1 MSPSIP
7 STIASCSATAR
18 PQWRSAEAR
27 IVKVESAEGVPLHRG
42 MITGTVMVASILQ
55 ALDNTIAN
63 VALPRMQGSLSATQ
77 DQMTWVLTSYIVAAA
92 IMTPLTGWLADRFG
106 RKPVFLVSIIGFT
119 LASALCGLA
128 ESLDQ
133 IVLFRVLQGAFG
145 AALIP
150 MSQAVLFDVY
160 PPAQHGRA
168 MAIWGIG
175 VVLGPTL
182 GPMLGGWLTDNYS
195 WRWVFYINVPFGI
208 LAVLG
213 VLAYFPDTTHERK
226 RFDFLGFAA
235 LSVAVGTLQVL
246 LDRGPTLDWFNATEI
261 KLEAVICALA
271 LYLFVTH
278 TLTAQRPF
286 IRLALYKDRN
296 FLTGNILIFLVGI
309 VLFATLALL
318 PPLMQGLM
326 GYSVLQAGMA
336 TAPRGAGT
344 LIAMLFI
351 GQLVG
356 RVDTRIIIGSGFVLT
371 AISLWMMSH
380 FSMQMPMGP
389 LIWSGALQGLGTGIV
404 YVPMAA
410 LTFATLS
417 PAFRNEGTALFN
429 LIRNIGSSI
438 GISVVQALFVSNT
451 QIVHASLAV
460 HITPLALAQHAAG
473 PLHGTAASAALNQAV
488 TAQAAMIAYIDDF
501 HLMLLLTLVALP
513 LLLLVRPA
521 RGAGAGAKNVAME

>member
-1 MSPSIP
+1 MK
-7 STIASCSATAR
+7 AVSAD
-18 PQWRSAEAR
+18 
-27 IVKVESAEGVPLHRG
+27 GVPLHRG
-42 MITGTVMVASILQ
+42 MITATVMVASILQ

-106 RKPVFLVSIIGFT
+106 RKPLFLVSIIGFT

-208 LAVLG
+208 LAVAG
-213 VLAYFPDTTHERK
+213 VMAYFPDTTHERK
-226 RFDFLGFAA
+226 SFDFFGFAV
-235 LSVAVGTLQVL
+235 LSLAVGALQVL
-246 LDRGPTLDWFNATEI
+246 LDRGPSQDWFSSAEI
-261 KLEAVICALA
+261 KIEALVCAMA
-271 LYLFVTH
+271 FYLFVTH

-326 GYSVLQAGMA
+326 GYSVLQAGIA

-344 LIAMLFI
+344 LLAMLFI

-356 RVDTRIIIGSGFVLT
+356 RFDVRVIIGTGFVLT
-371 AISLWMMSH
+371 AISLWMMTH
-380 FSMQMPMGP
+380 FSIRMPMNP
-389 LIWSGALQGLGTGIV
+389 LIWSGAIQGLGTGIV

-438 GISVVQALFVSNT
+438 GISVVQGLFVSNT

-460 HITPLALAQHAAG
+460 HITPQTLAQHSVG
-473 PLHGTAASAALNQAV
+473 PFHGAVASAALNQAV

-501 HLMLLLTLVALP
+501 YLMLLLTLLALP
-513 LLLLVRPA
+513 LLLLVRSP
-521 RGAGAGAKNVAME
+521 RSAGTGVKNVAME

>member
-1 MSPSIP
+1 MDVN
-7 STIASCSATAR
+7 AR
-18 PQWRSAEAR
+18 S
-27 IVKVESAEGVPLHRG
+27 VDGVPAHRG
-42 MITGTVMVASILQ
+42 MITVTVMIASILQ

-77 DQMTWVLTSYIVAAA
+77 EQMTWVLTSYIVAAA

-106 RKPVFLVSIIGFT
+106 RKPLFLVSIIGFT
-119 LASALCGLA
+119 LASAMCGA
-128 ESLDQ
+128 AQSLDQ

-160 PPAQHGRA
+160 PPDQHGKA
-168 MAIWGIG
+168 MAIWGVG

-182 GPMLGGWLTDNYS
+182 GPVLGGWLTDNYS

-213 VLAYFPDTTHERK
+213 VLAYFPDTTHQRK
-226 RFDFLGFAA
+226 GFDFFGFAT
-235 LSVAVGTLQVL
+235 LSVFIGALQL
-246 LDRGPTLDWFNATEI
+246 FLDRGPTKDWFNAGEI
-261 KLEAVICALA
+261 RVEAAVCALA
-271 LYLFVTH
+271 FYLFVVH
-278 TLTAQRPF
+278 TVTAPKPF
-286 IRLALYKDRN
+286 IRLSLYRDRN
-296 FLTGNILIFLVGI
+296 FLTGNLLIFVVGI

-326 GYSVLQAGMA
+326 GYSVLQAGIA

-344 LIAMLFI
+344 LLAMLFI
-351 GQLVG
+351 GRLVG
-356 RVDTRIIIGSGFVLT
+356 RIDVRLIIGFGFLLT
-371 AISLWMMSH
+371 AISLWMMTR
-380 FSMQMPMGP
+380 FSIQMPMDSVT
-389 LIWSGALQGLGTGIV
+389 WSGAIQGLGTGIV

-417 PAFRNEGTALFN
+417 PMLRNEGTALFN

-451 QIVHASLAV
+451 QIVHA
-460 HITPLALAQHAAG
+460 ALAQHVTPEALAQRTMG
-473 PLHGTAASAALNQAV
+473 PFHGSATIAALNGAV
-488 TAQAAMIAYIDDF
+488 TAQASMIAYIDDF
-501 HLMLLLTLVALP
+501 YLMLLLTLLALP
-513 LLLLVRPA
+513 LLLLVRTP
-521 RGAGAGAKNVAME
+521 RGKTAGGPHVAIE

>member
-1 MSPSIP
+1 LNAASSP
-7 STIASCSATAR
+7 
-18 PQWRSAEAR
+18 
-27 IVKVESAEGVPLHRG
+27 GVAAHRG
-42 MITGTVMVASILQ
+42 MITGTVMLASILQ

-92 IMTPLTGWLADRFG
+92 ILTPLTGWLADRFG
-106 RKPVFLVSIIGFT
+106 RKPLFLVSIIGFT
-119 LASALCGLA
+119 LASALCGMA
-128 ESLDQ
+128 QTLDQ

-160 PPAQHGRA
+160 PPEQHGRA

-226 RFDFLGFAA
+226 SFDFFGFAV
-235 LSVAVGTLQVL
+235 LSLFIGTLQVL
-246 LDRGPTLDWFNATEI
+246 LDRGTTQDWFSSTEI
-261 KLEAVICALA
+261 KLEAVVCVVA
-271 LYLFVTH
+271 LYLFVVH
-278 TLTAQRPF
+278 TLTAEKPF
-286 IRLALYKDRN
+286 IRMALYKDRN

-318 PPLMQGLM
+318 PPMMQGLM
-326 GYSVLQAGMA
+326 GYTVLQAGIA

-344 LIAMLFI
+344 LLAMLFI
-351 GQLVG
+351 GRLVG
-356 RVDTRIIIGSGFVLT
+356 RLDVRLIIGVGFLLT
-371 AISLWMMSH
+371 AISLWMMTN
-380 FSMQMPMGP
+380 FSIQMPMNS
-389 LIWSGALQGLGTGIV
+389 LIWSGAIQGLGTGIV

-438 GISVVQALFVSNT
+438 GISVVQSLFVSNT
-451 QIVHASLAV
+451 QVVHA
-460 HITPLALAQHAAG
+460 ALAQHITPSAMAHHALG
-473 PLHGTAASAALNQAV
+473 ALKGASGVAALNQAV
-488 TAQAAMIAYIDDF
+488 TAQAAMVAYIDDF
-501 HLMLLLTLVALP
+501 YLMLLLTLLALP
-513 LLLLVRPA
+513 LLLLVRRPRA
-521 RGAGAGAKNVAME
+521 APAGAANVAME

>member
-1 MSPSIP
+1 LNAASSP
-7 STIASCSATAR
+7 
-18 PQWRSAEAR
+18 
-27 IVKVESAEGVPLHRG
+27 GVAAHRG
-42 MITGTVMVASILQ
+42 LITGTVMLASILQ

-92 IMTPLTGWLADRFG
+92 ILTPLTGWLADRFG
-106 RKPVFLVSIIGFT
+106 RKPLFLVSIIGFT
-119 LASALCGLA
+119 LASALCGMA
-128 ESLDQ
+128 QTLDQ

-160 PPAQHGRA
+160 PPEQHGRA

-226 RFDFLGFAA
+226 SFDFFGFAV
-235 LSVAVGTLQVL
+235 LSLFIGTLQVL
-246 LDRGPTLDWFNATEI
+246 LDRGTTQDWFNSTEI
-261 KLEAVICALA
+261 RLEAVVCVVA
-271 LYLFVTH
+271 LYLFVVH
-278 TLTAQRPF
+278 TLTAEKPF
-286 IRLALYKDRN
+286 IRMALYKDRN

-318 PPLMQGLM
+318 PPMMQGLM
-326 GYSVLQAGMA
+326 GYTVLQAGIA

-344 LIAMLFI
+344 LLAMLFI
-351 GQLVG
+351 GRLVG
-356 RVDTRIIIGSGFVLT
+356 RLDVRLIIGVGFVLT
-371 AISLWMMSH
+371 AISLWMMTK
-380 FSMQMPMGP
+380 FSIQMPMGS
-389 LIWSGALQGLGTGIV
+389 LIWSGAIQGLGTGIV

-438 GISVVQALFVSNT
+438 GISVVQSLFVSNT
-451 QIVHASLAV
+451 QVVHAG
-460 HITPLALAQHAAG
+460 LAQHITSSTVAQHALG
-473 PLHGTAASAALNQAV
+473 ALKGASAVAALNQAV
-488 TAQAAMIAYIDDF
+488 TAQSAMVAYIDDF
-501 HLMLLLTLVALP
+501 YLMLLLTLLALP
-513 LLLLVRPA
+513 LLLLVRRPRKA
-521 RGAGAGAKNVAME
+521 PAGAPNVAME